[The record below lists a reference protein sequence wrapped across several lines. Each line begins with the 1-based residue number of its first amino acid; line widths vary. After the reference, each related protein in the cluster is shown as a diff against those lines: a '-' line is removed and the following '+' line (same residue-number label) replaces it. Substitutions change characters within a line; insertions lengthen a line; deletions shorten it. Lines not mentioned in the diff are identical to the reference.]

1 MSSININ
8 HVLKQQ
14 NTGCLCRNMMNF
26 ARIFKDSMLWQC
38 LLPFLRMYPHNYV
51 PIRDFTQEKLI
62 ISNIVGKYEQPPS

>member
-1 MSSININ
+1 
-8 HVLKQQ
+8 
-14 NTGCLCRNMMNF
+14 MM
-26 ARIFKDSMLWQC
+26 ICKDSMLWQC